1 MEQTLLIV
9 IDVLVL
15 VLVVLITLLLV
26 SWRKKTRCHAALEH
40 LLDNVRE
47 QQGARSKKIVS
58 CLTKQYKLGK
68 PDARELSAVLFSAEK
83 LFLIQ
88 FIEQQLRLQSVEGIY
103 DNLCALLDSY
113 LKAIPAAGAAGNAR
127 TPDDTHADGVPKAA
141 PNTTDK
147 SPPDWGDVFD

>member
-9 IDVLVL
+9 IEVLVL
-15 VLVVLITLLLV
+15 ILIALVALLLMN
-26 SWRKKTRCHAALEH
+26 WRKKTRCHAALEH

-47 QQGARSKKIVS
+47 QQGARNEKIVS
-58 CLTKQYKLGK
+58 CLTKQYKLDE
-68 PDARELSAVLFSAEK
+68 PAARELSAVLFSAEK

-88 FIEQQLRLQSVEGIY
+88 FIEQQLRLQSVEGFY

-113 LKAIPAAGAAGNAR
+113 LNAIPAGAVANFR
-127 TPDDTHADGVPKAA
+127 TPDDTHPDAMQKAETNPA
-141 PNTTDK
+141 NQ